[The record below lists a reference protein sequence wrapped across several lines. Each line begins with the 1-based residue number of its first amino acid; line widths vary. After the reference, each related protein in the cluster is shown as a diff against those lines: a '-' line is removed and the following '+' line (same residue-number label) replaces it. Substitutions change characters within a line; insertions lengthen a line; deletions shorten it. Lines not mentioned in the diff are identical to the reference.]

1 MKVNWTEPARDRLA
15 EIEDYIAEESPERA
29 VRFVLELIE
38 QTDKLA
44 EFPES
49 GRIVPE
55 DEKQTARELI
65 HEGYRILYKIEGGA
79 VYILSVFEG
88 SRLLRVD
95 DLK

>member
-1 MKVNWTEPARDRLA
+1 MKVLWTEPARDRLA
-15 EIEDYIAEESPERA
+15 EVEEYIAQDSPERA
-29 VRFVLELIE
+29 VSFVLELIE
-38 QTDKLA
+38 QTDKLV

-55 DEKQTARELI
+55 DENQAARELI
-65 HEGYRILYKIEGGA
+65 HKGYRILYKIDGGS

-88 SRLLRVD
+88 SRLLRTD